1 MDSDLYTL
9 KRFEAEADVKT
20 YVRDFVDVGGFLECC
35 KACPSYNNVW
45 SCPPYDFD
53 PMDYWNS
60 FERIL
65 VAGYQ
70 ITFRGEHTQETMTE
84 TLWDV
89 KQKLAE
95 ELYELEKEFP
105 GSQSL
110 SAGTCQICKS
120 CSKQEG
126 APCRFPDK
134 MRYSIESIGG
144 NVGKTIS
151 SLCGIE
157 IEWIEDGKLPEHF
170 VLVGGLLKR

>member
-1 MDSDLYTL
+1 MDSDRYTL
-9 KRFEAEADVKT
+9 KRFEAETDVKT
-20 YVRDFVDVGGFLECC
+20 YIRDFVDVGGFLECC
-35 KACPSYNNVW
+35 KVCPNYNNVW
-45 SCPPYDFD
+45 SCPPYVFD

-70 ITFRGEHTQETMTE
+70 IIFQGEQTQETMTE

>member
-1 MDSDLYTL
+1 MDSDRYTL
-9 KRFEAEADVKT
+9 KRFEAETDIKT

-70 ITFRGEHTQETMTE
+70 ITFQGEHTQETMTE

-110 SAGTCQICKS
+110 SAGTCQICKN
-120 CSKQEG
+120 CSK
-126 APCRFPDK
+126 
-134 MRYSIESIGG
+134 
-144 NVGKTIS
+144 
-151 SLCGIE
+151 
-157 IEWIEDGKLPEHF
+157 
-170 VLVGGLLKR
+170 

>member
-1 MDSDLYTL
+1 VDSDRYTL
-9 KRFEAEADVKT
+9 KRFEAETDVKT

-35 KACPSYNNVW
+35 KACPNYNNVW

-65 VAGYQ
+65 VAGYR
-70 ITFRGEHTQETMTE
+70 ITFQGEHTQETMTE

-105 GSQSL
+105 GSQSI
-110 SAGTCQICKS
+110 SAGTCQSSKS